1 MYPAFIQGSLE
12 KQMELEAYSQIER
25 NYSSEEKNEITVWLL
40 NFLRINGEAGTLEG
54 FQMIAGNFVF
64 PLSSKEKVVGLLFCF

>member
-1 MYPAFIQGSLE
+1 MDPAFIQGSLE

-25 NYSSEEKNEITVWLL
+25 NYSSEEKKEITVWLL

-54 FQMIAGNFVF
+54 FQMIAGNFGF
-64 PLSSKEKVVGLLFCF
+64 PLSSKEKVVGFLFCF